1 MRGLQRIWLSRTI
14 ISVLFLSGCLP
25 VEFAQAAAPP
35 VPAIA
40 RRAAPHALRVQV
52 RPGQIKVGR
61 DVALAITV
69 NDAKGKGLT
78 GALVAV
84 NGAGAPR
91 IGTTHKGSVSLMVH
105 AMGLGKATLLATY
118 KGYAPI
124 TLKLPIV
131 PGSPATVAAIT
142 GGVKILAPKQK
153 PVGGKVGADLFA
165 QYDAVTA
172 ARQFASLGLR
182 DGTLV
187 DLNAGTDV
195 RIQDPLHTR
204 LNQGEVFLEVVHG
217 AASHQ
222 IQVGSAVAATKGT
235 RLDVRYNRASHVST
249 VIVVEGRVQVQNKGK
264 AVLVGAGQQTTVA
277 GTAPPSRPVRVDLA
291 SRLSWLHN
299 LPNSTSSG
307 VVPPVLNLPVPP
319 LVPVA
324 SPSIAST
331 PTMTITSALES
342 TTWSG
347 VVRLDG
353 GVTVPVGTA
362 VTIQP
367 GTVVAFTDSSWISVK
382 GVMRSAGTAAA
393 PIIFTS
399 IDPSPQPG
407 AWDYLDFS
415 GPGTSGSVLNYVNFF
430 YGGYNGTS
438 GAELSFSQGASGT
451 VSNCVAAQSIG
462 DGIYV
467 DDDATPTISGCLF
480 AGNTNYAVS
489 TGADSAALIS
499 GSRLGANQNQGI
511 QVRGTTMTHSG
522 TWHRQDVPWVLDG
535 GVKLAAGARL
545 DVDAGTVLLMND
557 SAWFSISGSLLT
569 HGTAGAPV
577 IVTSSDPAPQP
588 GAWDYLD
595 FTGPSANAS
604 ILDHTE
610 VFYGGYNGSSGA
622 EVSASNG
629 ASPTISNSVFAQSI
643 GAGLYLDTGDRAVV
657 KNCTFANNAGYAI
670 STTADDSTLITGTTT
685 ATGQT
690 GIEVRGDTISHGG
703 AWHAQQAPFIL
714 GGGVTLAAAATLSID
729 AGTVILMHDS
739 AWFEIHGTLLAGG
752 TASAPIVVTSEDPQ
766 PARGA
771 WDYWDFSGPS
781 ASGGGLDYVQVS
793 YGGYNGSS
801 GAEVSASNGASPT
814 IGDSGFSQ
822 SIGVGLYL
830 DDGSRSVVRGC
841 VFEQNA
847 SYGIS
852 TPADDAA
859 NISQSATP
867 LDQPGIR
874 VRGTAISHSGTWQ
887 AQGAPYVLD
896 GGVTLTAGV
905 TITVQPGTLIQMT
918 DSAWLSV
925 RGTLLARGSA
935 NAPIIITSADA
946 HPAPGAWDY
955 WDFSGP
961 SASGSVLD
969 YVQVSYGGYNGSSG
983 AEVSASNGATPTIT
997 HCLIASSIGDGIY
1010 VDSGQP
1016 VIAFNTFQQNASA
1029 AISIP
1034 AKDPAH
1040 HVHDNQFVG
1049 NQKGLE
1055 VRG

>member
-1 MRGLQRIWLSRTI
+1 MRESQRIWVRRAI
-14 ISVLFLSGCLP
+14 VVLFLLSGCLP
-25 VEFAQAAAPP
+25 VEFARATSSPAPS
-35 VPAIA
+35 IA
-40 RRAAPHALRVQV
+40 RRSAPRALRVQV
-52 RPGQIKVGR
+52 RPGEIKVGR
-61 DVALAITV
+61 DVALTITV
-69 NDAKGKGLT
+69 RDASGKALS
-78 GALVAV
+78 GAVVAV
-84 NGAGAPR
+84 NGAGTPR
-91 IGTTHKGSVSLMVH
+91 IGTTRKGSATFMLH
-105 AMGLGKATLLATY
+105 AMTLGKATLLVTY
-118 KGYAPI
+118 RGYAPS
-124 TLKLPIV
+124 TMKLPIV

-142 GGVKILAPKQK
+142 GGMKILAPKQK

-195 RIQDPLHTR
+195 RIQDPLHTT

-217 AASHQ
+217 AVSHQ

-264 AVLVGAGQQTTVA
+264 TVLVGAGQQTTVTGA
-277 GTAPPSRPVRVDLA
+277 QAPSPPVRVDLA
-291 SRLSWLHN
+291 SRLAWLHN
-299 LPNSTSSG
+299 LPSTTSSV

-324 SPSIAST
+324 PPPIAPT

-342 TTWSG
+342 TNWSG
-347 VVRLDG
+347 VVLLNG
-353 GVTVPVGTA
+353 GVTIAAGAA

-367 GTVVAFTDSSWISVK
+367 GTVVEFTDNSWISSK
-382 GVMRSAGTAAA
+382 GVLRAAGTAAS
-393 PIIFTS
+393 PIILTS
-399 IDPSPQPG
+399 ADPSPQAG

-415 GPGTSGSVLNYVNFF
+415 GSGTAGSVLDYVEMF

-438 GAELSFSQGASGT
+438 GAELSFTQGASAT
-451 VSNCVAAQSIG
+451 VSNCVIAQSIG
-462 DGIYV
+462 DGISV
-467 DDDATPTISGCLF
+467 DDPATPTISNCLF
-480 AGNTNYAVS
+480 AGNANYAIS

-499 GSRLGANQNQGI
+499 GSRLGAGQNQGI
-511 QVRGTTMTHSG
+511 EIRGTTMTHGG

-545 DVDAGTVLLMND
+545 DVDPGTVLLMND
-557 SAWFSISGSLLT
+557 NAWFSVSGTLMT
-569 HGTAGAPV
+569 HGTAAAPV
-577 IVTSSDPAPQP
+577 IFTSADPAPQP

-595 FTGPSANAS
+595 FTGPSANAGV
-604 ILDHTE
+604 LDHTE
-610 VFYGGYNGSSGA
+610 VFYGGYNGTDGA

-643 GAGLYLDTGDRAVV
+643 GAGLYLDAADRAVV
-657 KNCTFANNAGYAI
+657 TNCTFANNAGYAI
-670 STTADDSTLITGTTT
+670 STTANDSTLITGTTS
-685 ATGQT
+685 ATGQS
-690 GIEVRGDTISHGG
+690 GIQVRGDTISHDG
-703 AWHAQQAPFIL
+703 AWHAQQTPFVL
-714 GGGVTLAAAATLSID
+714 DGGVILAASTTLSID
-729 AGTVILMHDS
+729 PGTVILMHDNS
-739 AWFEIHGTLLAGG
+739 WFEMHGTLLAHG
-752 TASAPIVVTSEDPQ
+752 TAGAPIVVTSEDPQ
-766 PARGA
+766 PSPGA

-781 ASGGGLDYVQVS
+781 ADGSDLEYMQFS

-801 GAEVSASNGASPT
+801 GAEVSASNGAGPT

-830 DDGSRSVVRGC
+830 DDGSRSVVRDC

-859 NISQSATP
+859 NISQTATP
-867 LDQPGIR
+867 LDQLGIR
-874 VRGTAISHSGTWQ
+874 VRGSDITHTGTWQ
-887 AQGAPYVLD
+887 AQDAPYVLD
-896 GGVTLTAGV
+896 GGVTLMAGV
-905 TITVQPGTLIQMT
+905 TITVQPGTLIQMN
-918 DSAWLSV
+918 DNAWFSV
-925 RGTLLARGSA
+925 RGTLLARG
-935 NAPIIITSADA
+935 NAGVPIIVTSADP

-955 WDFSGP
+955 WDFNGP
-961 SASGSVLD
+961 SAGGSVLD
-969 YVQVSYGGYNGSSG
+969 YVQVTYGGYNGSSG
-983 AEVSASNGATPTIT
+983 AEVSASNGAAPTIT
-997 HCLIASSIGDGIY
+997 HSVIASSIGDGIY

-1016 VIAFNTFQQNASA
+1016 VIAFNSFQQNADF

-1034 AKDPAH
+1034 AKDPT
-1040 HVHDNQFVG
+1040 HVHDNQFLA
-1049 NQKGLE
+1049 NQKGME